1 MSVNTLTEALSTKK
15 GSYPTN
21 VKGTIKVVFP
31 QNQTPSGKT
40 VQNAILQDEKAECRV
55 AFWERDS
62 DLSDLTGKTIIISA
76 TKGANGRLGGITVK
90 EAKDYK
96 TGAPTLELSISE
108 NASIELATVSE
119 TEKAQSAPQTVR
131 PENPRPSVTA
141 QAAAVDARIQAPAGK
156 ASLADIVALFGQCYR
171 SALAILPLG
180 EHEGVAFD
188 GPTLQALQAAAATLF
203 IAARQEGLTPGCAK
217 RDPVAV
223 AKSESTQPY

>member
-1 MSVNTLTEALSTKK
+1 MSINTLTEALSTKK

-40 VQNAILQDEKAECRV
+40 VQNAIIQDDKAECRV

-108 NASIELATVSE
+108 NANIELAAVIDN
-119 TEKAQSAPQTVR
+119 AA
-131 PENPRPSVTA
+131 A
-141 QAAAVDARIQAPAGK
+141 QAQANATPKAALAQQANPASAAVDARIQSPTAK

-171 SALAILPLG
+171 SALSILPLPAQETDAVG
-180 EHEGVAFD
+180 YD
-188 GPTLQALQAAAATLF
+188 GPTLQALDTRELEEIIIGAIFLVWILRGNGATGK
-203 IAARQEGLTPGCAK
+203 AGLL
-217 RDPVAV
+217 DH
-223 AKSESTQPY
+223 

>member
-90 EAKDYK
+90 EAEDYK
-96 TGAPTLELSISE
+96 TGAPTLGLSISE
-108 NASIELATVSE
+108 NANIELATVVQ
-119 TEKAQSAPQTVR
+119 AQNLPPQIIQ

-156 ASLADIVALFGQCYR
+156 ATLEDVVALFGQCYR
-171 SALAILPLG
+171 SARTILPISPPEAGDVL
-180 EHEGVAFD
+180 D